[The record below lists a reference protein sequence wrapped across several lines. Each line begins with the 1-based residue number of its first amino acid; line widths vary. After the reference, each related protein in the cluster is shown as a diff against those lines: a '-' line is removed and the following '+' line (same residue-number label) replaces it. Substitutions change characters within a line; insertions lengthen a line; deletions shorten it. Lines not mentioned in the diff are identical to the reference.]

1 MRVIG
6 ITGGVGSGK
15 SRVLS
20 YLKDAYNVEIFQA
33 DTAAKHLMEPD
44 APCFSGIRRI
54 LGEGILDEH
63 GAVDRARMADSIFHD
78 KAVRSA
84 VEAVIHPAVFEM
96 TKRELASARERHCEY
111 FVIEAALLFESKYN
125 EICDEV
131 WYIYADEKTRAARLT
146 QERGYS
152 SDKTNAIM
160 ESQLSDSAFRRR
172 STFVIDN
179 SGSFEDT
186 KKAIDRLLDRKDWK
200 K

>member
-1 MRVIG
+1 MRIIG
-6 ITGGVGSGK
+6 VTGGVGSGK
-15 SRVLS
+15 SEVLH
-20 YLKDAYNVEIFQA
+20 YLSQ
-33 DTAAKHLMEPD
+33 KHSAGIIRLDDLGRRMLDPD
-44 APCFSGIRRI
+44 
-54 LGEGILDEH
+54 GEGYAAAIRIFGNEIVNSDGSLSREKI
-63 GAVDRARMADSIFHD
+63 AAIVYSDREKRFRLNAL
-78 KAVRSA
+78 
-84 VEAVIHPAVFEM
+84 IHPAV
-96 TKRELASARERHCEY
+96 KKAACLELEKFRKEDVRLAA
-111 FVIEAALLFESKYN
+111 IEAALILEEHYD